1 MRVRDLLGFFS
12 MKNLYNLDFWASFEN
27 TDPTPI
33 SNPYTTY
40 SGHLMDVTQS
50 ASQLDIIEGNLK
62 KIGAGAISSNILKSQ
77 NSLTRNPGICINFRF
92 KYSSASTCINSG
104 FYQTTDPSHTFYI
117 SSNVLYANDRFSGS
131 QINFVLTQDT
141 WYDVFIVLR
150 SSGAFWFIRDDINY
164 YLFYV
169 SSRYNFSTLYRYA
182 SLGATSSIDWIREK
196 QLTTPFDT
204 DWGFVTDEILSA
216 NNGDTFEHSSSC
228 WIVFYLQTKASSGLI
243 EIRFRIQD
251 SSNYI
256 KLTIDSS
263 NVGRLYKTVAGVDT
277 QLGSNATMGQA
288 AEYRIF
294 INGSDIRLFSNLTTA
309 LIISGTASEFLSEI
323 DGEVTSQGTGGDIS
337 YLRVLPF
344 SITQNDIVSQFEEM
358 IAIPEPPYSGVT
370 NQSIWISTNGSGDGT
385 ENNPYSFEDGINNLG
400 AGTTVYLKGGT
411 YSNKTISIDASGTT
425 SYPIVI
431 KPAPNEH
438 VIIDSVGDFTINGS
452 DVQIDGS
459 GGILEIM
466 TDSWTGDRFLTSE
479 NFDFNV
485 LGVRSKIINCII
497 HDFGNVGFWSPS
509 VNSVFAGNVVYNI
522 GRGNGSQGHP
532 LYTQNNS
539 GTKTITNN
547 IFAQTFES
555 AFSIHQYGSGISTLK
570 GYNYSKNIAIGGRW
584 LCGSAASKI
593 EDLVID
599 NNVCY
604 PFRIEIGLL
613 GATDP
618 LHSDFQI
625 INNRLRDI
633 TIKRGADFIING
645 NTVIGTSAAI
655 YTINNTEGTNTI
667 EDNDYIYYG
676 ASIPTNKWQKNAVNY
691 STLSAWQSGTG
702 HDDDGTYTAY
712 PSSVPPDF
720 IKVYPNEF
728 KTDRANI
735 WIENYSGAASVQVDL
750 SSVTGLVNGQTYR
763 FYNGMNFAEYHEF
776 TYNGTVV
783 TLPMT
788 SWTMSVPIGT
798 SGGAM
803 TPPPTIYPTFGVFY
817 LMKTL

>member
-1 MRVRDLLGFFS
+1 MPRE
-12 MKNLYNLDFWASFEN
+12 LYNLDFWAAFEN
-27 TDPTPI
+27 SDPTPI
-33 SNPYTTY
+33 STPHRTY
-40 SGHLMDVTQS
+40 SYHDMTVNQTTSELN
-50 ASQLDIIEGNLK
+50 IIGGILEKTGS
-62 KIGAGAISSNILKSQ
+62 GAVANNTLKSTTSF
-77 NSLTRNPGICINFRF
+77 NRNVGKTIHTRF
-92 KYSSASTCINSG
+92 KYTGSSTTITTGYYQSTDPAHTFSINS
-104 FYQTTDPSHTFYI
+104 
-117 SSNVLYANDRFSGS
+117 NLLYAVDRFSAA
-131 QINFVLTQDT
+131 QINFILTEDT

-150 SSGAFWFIRDDINY
+150 SNGAFWFIRDDINY

-169 SSRYNFSTLYRYA
+169 SSRYNYTPLFPYA
-182 SLGATSSIDWIREK
+182 SVGQVASIDWIRQK
-196 QLTTPFDT
+196 QLISPFDT
-204 DWGFVTDEILSA
+204 DWGFITNEIVSA
-216 NNGDTFEHSSSC
+216 NNGDDFEILNSC
-228 WIVFYLQTKASSGLI
+228 WILFYLQTKASSGLI

-251 SSNYI
+251 SSNYL

-263 NVGRLYKTVAGVDT
+263 NNGRLYQTVSGIDT
-277 QLGSNATMGQA
+277 QLGSTATITQGL
-288 AEYRIF
+288 EYRIF
-294 INGSDIRLFSNLTTA
+294 LNGSDIRVFGDGSTA
-309 LIISGTASEFLSEI
+309 LLINGTSSEFLNSI
-323 DGEVTSQGTGGDIS
+323 GGEVTSQGTGGDIS

-411 YSNKTISIDASGTT
+411 YSNKTISIDASGTP
-425 SYPIVI
+425 SHPIII

-438 VIIDSVGDFTINGS
+438 VIIDSVGDFVINGS

-479 NFDFNV
+479 NFDMAISGPRNKV
-485 LGVRSKIINCII
+485 INCII
-497 HDFGNVGFWSPS
+497 HDFGNIGFWSPS

-555 AFSIHQYGSGISTLK
+555 AFSIHQYGSGVSTLK
-570 GYNYSKNIAIGGRW
+570 GYNYSKNIAVGGRW

-625 INNRLRDI
+625 INNRLRNI
-633 TIKRGADFIING
+633 TIKRGADFIITG
-645 NTVIGTSAAI
+645 NTVIGTSTGI

-803 TPPPTIYPTFGVFY
+803 TPPTTIYPTFGVFY
-817 LMKTL
+817 LMKAL